1 MKKPIMAVM
10 VALLLLSSL
19 FAEEGVERVAEAKSK
34 VKYSTN
40 INIAIAYP
48 LEAKL
53 SVTETIKVPFLNFN
67 TPFTRGNNIAF
78 KLRADLSPVTLEGKF
93 DIVWTPIAFLELYG
107 GGSVGSGWSIITK
120 SKLGAIHGLSFNTAT
135 VAGKTTITPINFRR
149 AFYSAN
155 LGGAVQFDLG
165 AIIPTDWT
173 HIIARI
179 DQYFLYRGVIGADS
193 FASWVFQNDDG
204 TNRNGWTYFG
214 SYVLGYQMPLPLQL
228 IALQIET
235 KKTLFRGV
243 RAGLDK
249 SDWGE
254 NRFSVVFGPIL
265 NFKVTDMFTIT
276 LIAQLKTV
284 HTYNSSDDTLFYQY
298 RTINK
303 SIADKVK
310 FKRVAVIFD
319 VTLPHN

>member
-1 MKKPIMAVM
+1 MKKLIASMM
-10 VALLLLSSL
+10 VAVLILATLSA
-19 FAEEGVERVAEAKSK
+19 AEDGSKEKSK

-40 INIAIAYP
+40 INVAIAWP

-53 SVTETIKVPFLNFN
+53 SVAEIIKVPFLNFN
-67 TPFTRGNNIAF
+67 TAFTRGNNIAF
-78 KLRADLSPVTLEGKF
+78 KLRADISPVTLEGKF
-93 DIVWTPIAFLELYG
+93 DIVWTPVAFLELYG
-107 GGSVGSGWSIITK
+107 GASIGSGWSITTN
-120 SKLGAIHGLSFNTAT
+120 SKLGSIHGLSFNTANAT
-135 VAGKTTITPINFRR
+135 GKTTIIPINFTR
-149 AFYSAN
+149 AFYSGN
-155 LGGAVQFDLG
+155 FGGAFQFDLG

-179 DQYFLYRGVIGADS
+179 DQYFLYRGIIDADLS
-193 FASWVFQNDDG
+193 ASWVFQNDDG

-214 SYVLGYQMPLPLQL
+214 SYVLGYQMPLPLKL
-228 IALQIET
+228 IAFQIET

-254 NRFSVVFGPIL
+254 DRFSVVFGPIL
-265 NFKVTDMFTIT
+265 NFQVTDVFTIT
-276 LIAQLKTV
+276 LLAQLKTV

-319 VTLPHN
+319 VTLPNN

>member
-1 MKKPIMAVM
+1 MKKLIASMM
-10 VALLLLSSL
+10 VAVLILATLSA
-19 FAEEGVERVAEAKSK
+19 AEDGSKEKSK

-40 INIAIAYP
+40 INVAIAWP

-53 SVTETIKVPFLNFN
+53 SVAEIIKVPFLNFN
-67 TPFTRGNNIAF
+67 TAFTRGNNIAF
-78 KLRADLSPVTLEGKF
+78 KLRADISPVTLEGKF
-93 DIVWTPIAFLELYG
+93 DIVWTPVAFLELYG
-107 GGSVGSGWSIITK
+107 GASIGSGWSIITN
-120 SKLGAIHGLSFNTAT
+120 SKLGSIHGLSFHTANAT
-135 VAGKTTITPINFRR
+135 GKTTIIPINFTR
-149 AFYSAN
+149 AFYSGN
-155 LGGAVQFDLG
+155 FGGAFQFDLG

-173 HIIARI
+173 HVIARI
-179 DQYFLYRGVIGADS
+179 DQYFLYRGIIDADLS
-193 FASWVFQNDDG
+193 ASWVFQNDDG

-214 SYVLGYQMPLPLQL
+214 SYVLGYQMPLPLKL
-228 IALQIET
+228 IAFQIET

-254 NRFSVVFGPIL
+254 DRFSVVFGPIL
-265 NFKVTDMFTIT
+265 NFQVTDMFTIT
-276 LIAQLKTV
+276 LLAQLKTV

-319 VTLPHN
+319 VTLPNN

>member
-1 MKKPIMAVM
+1 MKKLSASMM
-10 VALLLLSSL
+10 VAVLMLATLSA
-19 FAEEGVERVAEAKSK
+19 AEDGSKEKSK

-40 INIAIAYP
+40 INVAIAWP

-53 SVTETIKVPFLNFN
+53 SVAEIIKVPFLNFN
-67 TPFTRGNNIAF
+67 TAFTRGNNIAF
-78 KLRADLSPVTLEGKF
+78 KLRADISPVTLEGKF
-93 DIVWTPIAFLELYG
+93 DIVWTPVAFLELYG
-107 GGSVGSGWSIITK
+107 GASIGSGWSITTN
-120 SKLGAIHGLSFNTAT
+120 SKLGSIHGLSFNTANAT
-135 VAGKTTITPINFRR
+135 GKTTIIPINFTR
-149 AFYSAN
+149 AFYSGN
-155 LGGAVQFDLG
+155 FGGAFQFDLG

-179 DQYFLYRGVIGADS
+179 DQYFLYRGIIDADLS
-193 FASWVFQNDDG
+193 ASWVFQNDDG

-214 SYVLGYQMPLPLQL
+214 SYVLGYQMPLPLKL
-228 IALQIET
+228 IAFQIET

-254 NRFSVVFGPIL
+254 DRFSVVFGPIL
-265 NFKVTDMFTIT
+265 NFQVTDVFTIT
-276 LIAQLKTV
+276 LLAQLKTV

>member
-1 MKKPIMAVM
+1 MKKLIASMM
-10 VALLLLSSL
+10 VAVLILATLSA
-19 FAEEGVERVAEAKSK
+19 AEDGSKEKSK

-40 INIAIAYP
+40 INVAIAWP

-53 SVTETIKVPFLNFN
+53 SVAEIIKVPFLNFN
-67 TPFTRGNNIAF
+67 TAFTRGNNIAF
-78 KLRADLSPVTLEGKF
+78 KLRADISPVTLEGKF
-93 DIVWTPIAFLELYG
+93 DIVWTPVAFLELYG
-107 GGSVGSGWSIITK
+107 GASIGSGWSIITN
-120 SKLGAIHGLSFNTAT
+120 SKLGSIHGLSFNTANAT
-135 VAGKTTITPINFRR
+135 GKTTIIPINFTR
-149 AFYSAN
+149 AFYSGN
-155 LGGAVQFDLG
+155 FGGAFQFDLG

-179 DQYFLYRGVIGADS
+179 DQYFLYRGIIDADLS
-193 FASWVFQNDDG
+193 ASWVFQNDDG

-214 SYVLGYQMPLPLQL
+214 SYVLGYQMPLPLKL
-228 IALQIET
+228 IAFQIET

-254 NRFSVVFGPIL
+254 DRFSVVFGPIL
-265 NFKVTDMFTIT
+265 NFQVTDVFTIT
-276 LIAQLKTV
+276 LLAQLKTV

-319 VTLPHN
+319 VTLPNN

>member
-1 MKKPIMAVM
+1 MKKPIVSVM
-10 VALLLLSSL
+10 VALLFLSSL
-19 FAEEGVERVAEAKSK
+19 FAEEGGEHVAEAKSK

-40 INIAIAYP
+40 INVAIAWP

-67 TPFTRGNNIAF
+67 TAFTRGNNIAF
-78 KLRADLSPVTLEGKF
+78 KLRADISPVTLEGKF
-93 DIVWTPIAFLELYG
+93 DIVWTPVAFLELYG
-107 GGSVGSGWSIITK
+107 GASIGSGWSIITN
-120 SKLGAIHGLSFNTAT
+120 SKLGSIHGLSFNTANAT
-135 VAGKTTITPINFRR
+135 GKTTIIPINFTR
-149 AFYSAN
+149 AFYSGN
-155 LGGAVQFDLG
+155 FGGAFQFDLG

-173 HIIARI
+173 HVIARI
-179 DQYFLYRGVIGADS
+179 DQYFLYRGIIDADLS
-193 FASWVFQNDDG
+193 ASWVFQNDDG

-228 IALQIET
+228 IAFQIET

-243 RAGLDK
+243 HAGLDK
-249 SDWGE
+249 SAWGE
-254 NRFSVVFGPIL
+254 DRFSVVFGPIL
-265 NFKVTDMFTIT
+265 NFKITDIFTIT

-284 HTYNSSDDTLFYQY
+284 HMYNSPDDTLFYQY
-298 RTINK
+298 RTIEK

-319 VTLPHN
+319 VTIPHN

>member
-1 MKKPIMAVM
+1 MKKLIASMM
-10 VALLLLSSL
+10 VAVLILATLSA
-19 FAEEGVERVAEAKSK
+19 AEDGSKEKSK

-40 INIAIAYP
+40 INVAIAWP

-53 SVTETIKVPFLNFN
+53 SVAEIIKVPFLNFN
-67 TPFTRGNNIAF
+67 TAFTRGNNIAF
-78 KLRADLSPVTLEGKF
+78 KLRADISPVTLEGKF
-93 DIVWTPIAFLELYG
+93 DIVWTPVAFLELYG
-107 GGSVGSGWSIITK
+107 GASIGSGWSIITN
-120 SKLGAIHGLSFNTAT
+120 SKLGSIHGLSFNTANAT
-135 VAGKTTITPINFRR
+135 GKTTIIPINFTR
-149 AFYSAN
+149 AFYSGN
-155 LGGAVQFDLG
+155 FGGAFQFDLG

-173 HIIARI
+173 HVIARI
-179 DQYFLYRGVIGADS
+179 DQYFLYRGIIDADLS
-193 FASWVFQNDDG
+193 ASWVFQNDDG

-214 SYVLGYQMPLPLQL
+214 SYVLGYQMPLPLKL
-228 IALQIET
+228 IAQIET

-254 NRFSVVFGPIL
+254 DRFSVVFGPIL
-265 NFKVTDMFTIT
+265 NFQVTDMFTIT
-276 LIAQLKTV
+276 LLAQLKTV

-319 VTLPHN
+319 VTLPNN

>member
-1 MKKPIMAVM
+1 MKKLIASMM
-10 VALLLLSSL
+10 VAVLILATLSA
-19 FAEEGVERVAEAKSK
+19 AEDGSKEKSK

-40 INIAIAYP
+40 INVAIAWP

-53 SVTETIKVPFLNFN
+53 SVAEIIKVPFLNFN
-67 TPFTRGNNIAF
+67 TAFTRGNNIAF
-78 KLRADLSPVTLEGKF
+78 KLRADISPVALEGKF
-93 DIVWTPIAFLELYG
+93 DIVWTPVAFLELYG
-107 GGSVGSGWSIITK
+107 GASIGSGWSITTN
-120 SKLGAIHGLSFNTAT
+120 SKLGSIHGLSFNTANAT
-135 VAGKTTITPINFRR
+135 GKTTIIPINFTR
-149 AFYSAN
+149 AFYSGN
-155 LGGAVQFDLG
+155 FGGAFQFDLG

-179 DQYFLYRGVIGADS
+179 DQYFLYRGIIDADLS
-193 FASWVFQNDDG
+193 ASWVFQNDDG

-214 SYVLGYQMPLPLQL
+214 SYVLGYQMPLPLKL
-228 IALQIET
+228 IAFQIET

-254 NRFSVVFGPIL
+254 DRFSVVFGPIL
-265 NFKVTDMFTIT
+265 NFQVTDVFTIT
-276 LIAQLKTV
+276 LLAQLKTV

-319 VTLPHN
+319 VTLPNN

>member
-1 MKKPIMAVM
+1 MKKLIASMM
-10 VALLLLSSL
+10 VAVLILATLSA
-19 FAEEGVERVAEAKSK
+19 AEDGSKEKSK

-40 INIAIAYP
+40 INVAIAWP

-53 SVTETIKVPFLNFN
+53 SVAEIIKVPFLNFN
-67 TPFTRGNNIAF
+67 TAFTRGNNIAF
-78 KLRADLSPVTLEGKF
+78 KLRADISPVTLEGKF
-93 DIVWTPIAFLELYG
+93 DIVWTPVAFLELYG
-107 GGSVGSGWSIITK
+107 GASIGSGWSIITN
-120 SKLGAIHGLSFNTAT
+120 SKLGSIHGLSFNTANAT
-135 VAGKTTITPINFRR
+135 GKTTIIPINFTR
-149 AFYSAN
+149 AFYSGN
-155 LGGAVQFDLG
+155 FGGAFQFDLG

-173 HIIARI
+173 HVIARI
-179 DQYFLYRGVIGADS
+179 DQYFLYRGIIDADLS
-193 FASWVFQNDDG
+193 ASWVFQNDDG

-214 SYVLGYQMPLPLQL
+214 SYVLGYQMPLPLKL
-228 IALQIET
+228 IAFQIET

-254 NRFSVVFGPIL
+254 DRFSVVFGPIL
-265 NFKVTDMFTIT
+265 NFQVTDVFTIT
-276 LIAQLKTV
+276 LLAQLKTV

-319 VTLPHN
+319 VTLPNN

>member
-1 MKKPIMAVM
+1 MKKLIASMM
-10 VALLLLSSL
+10 VAVLILATLSA
-19 FAEEGVERVAEAKSK
+19 AEDGSKEKSK

-40 INIAIAYP
+40 INVAIAWP

-53 SVTETIKVPFLNFN
+53 SVAEIIKVPFLNFN
-67 TPFTRGNNIAF
+67 TAFTRGNNIAF
-78 KLRADLSPVTLEGKF
+78 KLRADISPVTLEGKF
-93 DIVWTPIAFLELYG
+93 DIVWTPVAFFELYG
-107 GGSVGSGWSIITK
+107 GASIGSGWSITTN
-120 SKLGAIHGLSFNTAT
+120 SKLGSIHGLSFNTANAT
-135 VAGKTTITPINFRR
+135 GKTTIIPINFTR
-149 AFYSAN
+149 AFYSGN
-155 LGGAVQFDLG
+155 FGGAFQFDLG

-179 DQYFLYRGVIGADS
+179 DQYFLYRGIIDADLS
-193 FASWVFQNDDG
+193 ASWVFQNDDG

-214 SYVLGYQMPLPLQL
+214 SYVLGYQMPLPLKL
-228 IALQIET
+228 IAFQIET

-254 NRFSVVFGPIL
+254 DRFSVVFGPIL
-265 NFKVTDMFTIT
+265 NFQVTDVFTIT
-276 LIAQLKTV
+276 LLAQLKTV

-319 VTLPHN
+319 VTLPNN

>member
-1 MKKPIMAVM
+1 MKKLIASMM
-10 VALLLLSSL
+10 VAVLILATLSA
-19 FAEEGVERVAEAKSK
+19 AEDGSKEKSK

-40 INIAIAYP
+40 INVAIAWP

-53 SVTETIKVPFLNFN
+53 SVAEIIKVPFLNFN
-67 TPFTRGNNIAF
+67 TAFTRGNNIAF
-78 KLRADLSPVTLEGKF
+78 KLRADISPVTLEGKF
-93 DIVWTPIAFLELYG
+93 DIVWTPVAFLELYG
-107 GGSVGSGWSIITK
+107 GASIGSGWSIITN
-120 SKLGAIHGLSFNTAT
+120 SKLGSIHGLSFNTANAT
-135 VAGKTTITPINFRR
+135 GKTTIIPINFTR
-149 AFYSAN
+149 AFYSGN
-155 LGGAVQFDLG
+155 FGGAFQFDLG

-173 HIIARI
+173 HVIARI
-179 DQYFLYRGVIGADS
+179 DQYFLYRGIIDADLS
-193 FASWVFQNDDG
+193 ASWVFQNDDG

-214 SYVLGYQMPLPLQL
+214 SYVLGYQMPLPLKL
-228 IALQIET
+228 IAFQIET

-254 NRFSVVFGPIL
+254 DRFSVVFGPIL
-265 NFKVTDMFTIT
+265 NFQVTDMFTIT
-276 LIAQLKTV
+276 LLAQLKTV

-319 VTLPHN
+319 VTLPNN

>member
-1 MKKPIMAVM
+1 MKKLIVSMM
-10 VALLLLSSL
+10 VAVLILAPLSA
-19 FAEEGVERVAEAKSK
+19 AEDGSKEKSK

-40 INIAIAYP
+40 INVAIAWP

-53 SVTETIKVPFLNFN
+53 SVAEIIKVPFLNFN
-67 TPFTRGNNIAF
+67 TAFTRGNNIAF
-78 KLRADLSPVTLEGKF
+78 KLRADISPVTLEGKF
-93 DIVWTPIAFLELYG
+93 DIVWTPVAFLELYG
-107 GGSVGSGWSIITK
+107 GASIGSGWSIITN
-120 SKLGAIHGLSFNTAT
+120 SKLGSIHGLSFNTANAT
-135 VAGKTTITPINFRR
+135 GKTTIIPINFTR
-149 AFYSAN
+149 AFYSGN
-155 LGGAVQFDLG
+155 FGGAFQFDLG

-173 HIIARI
+173 HVIARI
-179 DQYFLYRGVIGADS
+179 DQYFLYRGIIDADLS
-193 FASWVFQNDDG
+193 ASWVFQNDDG

-214 SYVLGYQMPLPLQL
+214 SYVLGYQMPLPLKL
-228 IALQIET
+228 IAFQIET

-254 NRFSVVFGPIL
+254 DRFSVVFGPIL

-303 SIADKVK
+303 GIADKVK

>member
-1 MKKPIMAVM
+1 MKKLIASMM
-10 VALLLLSSL
+10 VAVLILATLSA
-19 FAEEGVERVAEAKSK
+19 AEDGSKEKSK

-40 INIAIAYP
+40 INVAIAWP

-53 SVTETIKVPFLNFN
+53 SVAEIIKVPFLNFN
-67 TPFTRGNNIAF
+67 TAFTRGNNIAF
-78 KLRADLSPVTLEGKF
+78 KLRADISPVTLEGKF
-93 DIVWTPIAFLELYG
+93 DIVWTPVAFLELYG
-107 GGSVGSGWSIITK
+107 GASIGSGWSIITN
-120 SKLGAIHGLSFNTAT
+120 SKLGSIHGLSFNTANAT
-135 VAGKTTITPINFRR
+135 GKTTIIPINFTR
-149 AFYSAN
+149 AFYSGN
-155 LGGAVQFDLG
+155 FGGAFQFDLG

-179 DQYFLYRGVIGADS
+179 DQYFLYRGIIDADLS
-193 FASWVFQNDDG
+193 ASWVFQNDDG

-214 SYVLGYQMPLPLQL
+214 SYVLGYQMPLPLKL
-228 IALQIET
+228 IAFQIET

-254 NRFSVVFGPIL
+254 DRFSVVFGPIL
-265 NFKVTDMFTIT
+265 NFQVTDMFTIT
-276 LIAQLKTV
+276 LLAQLKTV

-319 VTLPHN
+319 VTLPNN

>member
-1 MKKPIMAVM
+1 MKKLIASMM
-10 VALLLLSSL
+10 VAVLILATLSA
-19 FAEEGVERVAEAKSK
+19 AEDGSKEKSK

-40 INIAIAYP
+40 INVAIAWP

-53 SVTETIKVPFLNFN
+53 SVAEIIKVPFLNFN
-67 TPFTRGNNIAF
+67 TAFTRGNNIAF
-78 KLRADLSPVTLEGKF
+78 KLRADISPVTLEGKF
-93 DIVWTPIAFLELYG
+93 DIVWTPVAFLELYG
-107 GGSVGSGWSIITK
+107 GASIGSGWSIITN
-120 SKLGAIHGLSFNTAT
+120 SKLGSIHGLSFNTANAT
-135 VAGKTTITPINFRR
+135 GKTTIIPINFTR
-149 AFYSAN
+149 AFYSGN
-155 LGGAVQFDLG
+155 FGGAFQFDLG

-179 DQYFLYRGVIGADS
+179 DQYFLYRGIIDADLS
-193 FASWVFQNDDG
+193 ASWVFQNDAG

-214 SYVLGYQMPLPLQL
+214 SYVLGYQMPLPLKL
-228 IALQIET
+228 IAFQIET

-254 NRFSVVFGPIL
+254 DRFSVVFGPIL
-265 NFKVTDMFTIT
+265 NFQVTDVFTIT
-276 LIAQLKTV
+276 LLAQLKTV

-319 VTLPHN
+319 VTLPNN

>member
-1 MKKPIMAVM
+1 MKKLIASMM
-10 VALLLLSSL
+10 VAVLILATLSA
-19 FAEEGVERVAEAKSK
+19 AEDGSKEKSK

-40 INIAIAYP
+40 INVAIAWP

-53 SVTETIKVPFLNFN
+53 SVAEIIKVPFLNFN
-67 TPFTRGNNIAF
+67 TAFTRGNNIAF
-78 KLRADLSPVTLEGKF
+78 KLRADISPVTLEGKF
-93 DIVWTPIAFLELYG
+93 DIVWTPVAFLELYG
-107 GGSVGSGWSIITK
+107 GASIGSGWSIITN
-120 SKLGAIHGLSFNTAT
+120 SKLGSIHGLSFNTANAT
-135 VAGKTTITPINFRR
+135 GKTTIIPINFTR
-149 AFYSAN
+149 AFYSGN
-155 LGGAVQFDLG
+155 FGGAFQFDLG

-173 HIIARI
+173 HVIARI
-179 DQYFLYRGVIGADS
+179 DQYFLYRGIIDADL

-214 SYVLGYQMPLPLQL
+214 SYVLGYQMPLPLKL
-228 IALQIET
+228 IAFQIET

-254 NRFSVVFGPIL
+254 DRFSVVFGPIL
-265 NFKVTDMFTIT
+265 NFQVTDMFTIT
-276 LIAQLKTV
+276 LLAQLKTV

-319 VTLPHN
+319 VTLPNN

>member
-1 MKKPIMAVM
+1 MKKLIASMM
-10 VALLLLSSL
+10 VAVLILATLSA
-19 FAEEGVERVAEAKSK
+19 AEDGSKEKSK

-40 INIAIAYP
+40 INVAIAWP

-53 SVTETIKVPFLNFN
+53 SVAEIIKVPFLNFN
-67 TPFTRGNNIAF
+67 TAFTRGNNIAF
-78 KLRADLSPVTLEGKF
+78 KLRADISPVTLEGKF
-93 DIVWTPIAFLELYG
+93 DIVWTPVAFLELYG
-107 GGSVGSGWSIITK
+107 GASIGSGWSIITN
-120 SKLGAIHGLSFNTAT
+120 SKLGSIHGLSFNTANAT
-135 VAGKTTITPINFRR
+135 GKTTIIPINFTR
-149 AFYSAN
+149 AFYSGN
-155 LGGAVQFDLG
+155 FGGAFQFDLG

-179 DQYFLYRGVIGADS
+179 DQYCLYRGIIDADLS
-193 FASWVFQNDDG
+193 ASWVFQNDDG

-214 SYVLGYQMPLPLQL
+214 SYVLGYQMPLPLKL
-228 IALQIET
+228 IAFQIET
-235 KKTLFRGV
+235 KRTLFRGV

-254 NRFSVVFGPIL
+254 DRFSVVFGPIL
-265 NFKVTDMFTIT
+265 NFQVTDMFTIT
-276 LIAQLKTV
+276 LLAQLKTV

-319 VTLPHN
+319 VTLPNN

>member
-1 MKKPIMAVM
+1 MKKLIASMM
-10 VALLLLSSL
+10 VAVLILATLSA
-19 FAEEGVERVAEAKSK
+19 AEDGSKEKSK

-40 INIAIAYP
+40 INVAIAWP

-53 SVTETIKVPFLNFN
+53 SVAEIIKVPFLNFN
-67 TPFTRGNNIAF
+67 TAFTRGNNIAF
-78 KLRADLSPVTLEGKF
+78 KLRADISPVTLEGKF
-93 DIVWTPIAFLELYG
+93 DIVWTPVAFLELYG
-107 GGSVGSGWSIITK
+107 GASIGSGWSIITN
-120 SKLGAIHGLSFNTAT
+120 SKLGSIHGLSFNTANAT
-135 VAGKTTITPINFRR
+135 GKTTIIPIDFTR
-149 AFYSAN
+149 AFYSGN
-155 LGGAVQFDLG
+155 FGGAFQFDLG

-179 DQYFLYRGVIGADS
+179 DQYFLYRGIIDADLS
-193 FASWVFQNDDG
+193 ASWVFQNDDG

-214 SYVLGYQMPLPLQL
+214 SYVLGYQMPLPLKL
-228 IALQIET
+228 IAFQIET

-254 NRFSVVFGPIL
+254 DRFSVVFGPIL
-265 NFKVTDMFTIT
+265 NFQVTDVFTIT
-276 LIAQLKTV
+276 LLAQLKTV

-319 VTLPHN
+319 VTLPNN